1 MGSIAIGSREA
12 LIRRAEDISRA
23 TGKSQDEAAAVVVDD
38 LESAA
43 AALTTRTAPLVPSI
57 GVLVALSG
65 ITVKAE
71 PTKNG
76 LAEAFVSLALL
87 FAVVGFAFVTTGLF
101 LYAGR
106 RTVGV
111 SPTVDD
117 IGFARDRLVRR
128 FKLSNR
134 GSVVAGMGLLWL
146 IIGILAGIHIR
157 VN

>member
-1 MGSIAIGSREA
+1 
-12 LIRRAEDISRA
+12 
-23 TGKSQDEAAAVVVDD
+23 
-38 LESAA
+38 
-43 AALTTRTAPLVPSI
+43 
-57 GVLVALSG
+57 
-65 ITVKAE
+65 VKAE